1 MPPILPRVPEKSAR
15 AKVVMTGAKVVMA
28 RANAILAR
36 VALARPG
43 LRPKVSPAAI
53 FPDFSGHKSAKWTQ
67 KAAAVTHRGA

>member
-15 AKVVMTGAKVVMA
+15 AKVVMTGAKVVMTGA
-28 RANAILAR
+28 KVVMTGAKVVMAR

-53 FPDFSGHKSAKWTQ
+53 FSRF
-67 KAAAVTHRGA
+67 